1 LDQNARVGAN
11 YNYSFNPIKLEPFK
25 KNDSLFM
32 NKYWKLIKDF
42 NLNLLPSS
50 LSVSSDFVRQFNS
63 QKFRDAGLGADN
75 ITVDELIRRNYTFD
89 FQYTIN
95 YNLTDGLR
103 LNFTSSTNNIVRNY
117 FIDDELNGDQDPELG
132 VWDRFFDFGDPN
144 RHTQQLG
151 INYELPLNK
160 FPALSFVNSN
170 YSYTGDF
177 QWNKGSDLLVGDADI
192 SLGNSISNANQHNLN
207 TTFDMRKLYRYL
219 GIKKSSR
226 RSRTPR
232 SKNETSKPRASSKS
246 KKFNL
251 KDFGIGLLTSVNR
264 MQVNY
269 SEGSSSFLPGY
280 LPTPGFLGTL
290 RPTAG
295 YTFGS
300 QRDIRRISAENGWL
314 TTYDQFNQQYTETHT
329 QNIDFNINMEP
340 ISDLKIDLNGGKTY
354 ATNFTESFNAV
365 DNTYNSLI
373 QNTFGNFNIST
384 ILIKTAF
391 SQSDENKSVPFEE
404 FKSNRLVIAN
414 RLAQNFY
421 GANGYNTDAEGYP
434 QGFGKNSQ
442 AVLLPAFLAAY
453 SGKKSNKISLDAIRD
468 IPIPNWTLKYTGFMK
483 NKWFKKR
490 FRRFSLTHGY
500 NASYTINQFR
510 TNLDYNAANPN
521 LDYVLQDDNTL
532 DQSGNYKAET
542 LYSNINLVEQFSP
555 LVKIDFEM
563 KNSIKVSAEI
573 KKDRSLSLSF
583 DNNLL
588 TEIHGNEYIFGL
600 GYRIKDLK
608 IRSKLAGPR
617 RIIKSD
623 LNMKADISMRNN
635 KTIIRYLDLD
645 NNQVS
650 AGQTIWSMRYAA
662 DYAFSKNLTA
672 IFYFD
677 YAFSEYAISTA
688 FPQTTIRSGFT
699 LRYNFGN

>member
-1 LDQNARVGAN
+1 M
-11 YNYSFNPIKLEPFK
+11 SF
-25 KNDSLFM
+25 
-32 NKYWKLIKDF
+32 
-42 NLNLLPSS
+42 
-50 LSVSSDFVRQFNS
+50 
-63 QKFRDAGLGADN
+63 
-75 ITVDELIRRNYTFD
+75 IT
-89 FQYTIN
+89 
-95 YNLTDGLR
+95 
-103 LNFTSSTNNIVRNY
+103 
-117 FIDDELNGDQDPELG
+117 
-132 VWDRFFDFGDPN
+132 
-144 RHTQQLG
+144 
-151 INYELPLNK
+151 
-160 FPALSFVNSN
+160 SN
-170 YSYTGDF
+170 YSYVGDF
-177 QWNKGSDLLVGDADI
+177 QWNKGSDLLVDNNTT
-192 SLGNSISNANQHNLN
+192 SLGNSISNASQHNLN
-207 TTFDMRKLYRYL
+207 TSLDMRKLYRYL
-219 GIKKSSR
+219 GLKTNSR
-226 RSRTPR
+226 RR
-232 SKNETSKPRASSKS
+232 SSKA

-251 KDFGIGLLTSVNR
+251 KDFGLGVLTGINR

-269 SEGSSSFLPGY
+269 SESNSSFLPGY
-280 LPTPGFLGTL
+280 LPAPGFLGTL

-300 QRDIRRISAENGWL
+300 QRDIRRIAAENGWL
-314 TTYDQFNQQYTETHT
+314 TTYSQFNQQYTETYN
-329 QNIDFNINMEP
+329 QDIDFSINMEP
-340 ISDLKIDLNGGKTY
+340 IPDLKIDLNGGKTL
-354 ATNFTESFNAV
+354 ATNFAENFNAV
-365 DNTYNSLI
+365 GDTYNSLTR
-373 QNTFGNFNIST
+373 NTFGNYNIST

-391 SQSDENKSVPFEE
+391 SQSDELKSAPFEE

-421 GANGYNTDAEGYP
+421 GGNGFTTDAEGYP
-434 QGFGKNSQ
+434 EGFGKNSQ
-442 AVLLPAFLAAY
+442 AVLLPSFLAAY
-453 SGKKSNKISLDAIRD
+453 SGTKSNKTSLDAIKE
-468 IPIPNWTLKYTGFMK
+468 IPLPNWTLKYTGFMK
-483 NKWFKKR
+483 NKWFRKR
-490 FRRFSLTHGY
+490 FRRFSITHGY

-510 TNLDYNAANPN
+510 TNLDYTAANPN
-521 LDYVLQDDNTL
+521 IAYEDQSDKTK

-588 TEIHGNEYIFGL
+588 TEIHGDEYIFGL

-617 RIIKSD
+617 KIIKSD
-623 LNMKADISMRNN
+623 LNMKADISMRDNR
-635 KTIIRYLDLD
+635 TVIRYLDLD

-672 IFYFD
+672 IFFFD